1 MSDFKHIQV
10 AKHPLTFRHI
20 SKSTSLLP
28 PVSPPSVTTMALS
41 LSAASHSLCSSS
53 TTRVSLPPA
62 AVSSSS
68 SSPSSPSLVSFSSS
82 HSLSPLRSLAS
93 SSSLFPHSP
102 SLVQR
107 KHTNRG
113 SSNTV
118 SPPTRA
124 AASDAAQLKSAK
136 EDIKVLLRTKF
147 CHPILVK
154 YPFSSSDIMFR
165 TGEDIEFLYFITG

>member
-20 SKSTSLLP
+20 SKSLL
-28 PVSPPSVTTMALS
+28 SSHRFATPSVTIMALS

-53 TTRVSLPPA
+53 SRISLPPA

-68 SSPSSPSLVSFSSS
+68 SSPPIVAFSSS
-82 HSLSPLRSLAS
+82 HSLSSLRSLASSPS

-107 KHTNRG
+107 KHPNRG

-118 SPPTRA
+118 FSPTRA

-147 CHPILVK
+147 CHPIFVK

-165 TGEDIEFLYFITG
+165 T